1 MEILKGPK
9 FNKFISDNR
18 ESTLRFLKS
27 KYEGLSYDDVED
39 IYQESS
45 LALYNNIET
54 GKLNELSS
62 SLYTYFLRI
71 CINQSLKTMRD
82 RGKGSSI
89 RLDGFSTE
97 ITQNKRFSE
106 KKLNDI
112 INLSPISLESPKSP
126 EHVYVI
132 EEMKHL
138 VKEALRKMPTKC
150 QNLLTS
156 YYFEELSWSVIADK
170 FDIKGGADSAKV
182 QASKC
187 RMGFDEKN
195 QELKKLYSFKKR
207 NKEIK

>member
-82 RGKGSSI
+82 RGKGSSK

-112 INLSPISLESPKSP
+112 INLSPISLESP

-187 RMGFDEKN
+187 RKGFDEKN

>member
-1 MEILKGPK
+1 MEILKGLK
-9 FNKFISDNR
+9 FNKFLSDNR

-62 SLYTYFLRI
+62 SLYTYFLKI
-71 CINQSLKTMRD
+71 CINQSLKTIRY
-82 RGKGSSI
+82 RGKSSSI
-89 RLDGFSTE
+89 FSTE
-97 ITQNKRFSE
+97 ITQNNRFSE

-112 INLSPISLESPKSP
+112 INLSPVSPVSPESPKSP

-138 VKEALRKMPTKC
+138 VKEALSKMPTKC
-150 QNLLTS
+150 QNLLKS
-156 YYFEELSWSVIADK
+156 YYFDELSWSVIAEK
-170 FDIKGGADSAKV
+170 YDIKGGADSAKV

-187 RMGFDEKN
+187 RKGFDEKN
-195 QELKKLYSFKKR
+195 KELKRLYNLKKR
-207 NKEIK
+207 NKEKK

>member
-82 RGKGSSI
+82 RGKGSSK

-97 ITQNKRFSE
+97 
-106 KKLNDI
+106 
-112 INLSPISLESPKSP
+112 KSP

-187 RMGFDEKN
+187 RKGFDEKN